1 MPTTRWLLGL
11 AACSVA
17 PLLLGDARTGGLVLL
32 GLDLA
37 WLACWWWDR
46 ARAPRA
52 GSVEVQREAPA
63 TWSAGRPL
71 VARYRWRLRTG
82 QSVVTAVE
90 TLPAP
95 LDDGRD
101 PARRLPLEAGR
112 WVDETIT
119 RTPPRRGTGTG
130 GALHLRAE
138 GPWGLAARTHVLDLP
153 WSLTVLPALDDR
165 ARALPT
171 ARRRREAGQRPE
183 RIAGEGREL
192 DGLREWVPGDDTRIV
207 DWKATARRG
216 KPIVRRYRDER
227 RQPVLLALDAG
238 RLMATE
244 HEGRSRFDAAV
255 DAAAALAW
263 AAHAHDDDVGLLVFE
278 AESRLV
284 RAPRRGR
291 AGLRA
296 VLAGLAG
303 ASAAPVEPDYP
314 RAFSELARRQ
324 RRRALVV
331 LFTDVVDADTSAAL
345 VAQARGLRPRHL
357 PVVVTLRDPALDA
370 VVAAPADSVGAAYD
384 RAAAEALLEA
394 RAVALE
400 GMRADGIVVVD
411 VAPAAA
417 AQGVVAAYERLKARG
432 AL

>member
-1 MPTTRWLLGL
+1 MPTRRWLAGL
-11 AACSVA
+11 ACCSLA
-17 PLLLGDARTGGLVLL
+17 PLLLGDARTGWLALAV
-32 GLDLA
+32 LDLG
-37 WLACWWWDR
+37 WLGCWWWDR
-46 ARAPRA
+46 QRAPRA
-52 GSVEVQREAPA
+52 GAIEVLRDAPT

-71 VARYRWRLRTG
+71 VARYRWRLRAG
-82 QSVVTAVE
+82 RSVVTAVE
-90 TLPAP
+90 SLPGP

-101 PARRLPLEAGR
+101 VERRLVLDGGR
-112 WVDETIT
+112 WVDEAIT
-119 RTPPRRGTGTG
+119 RVPPQRGVGSG
-130 GALHLRAE
+130 GAIHLRAE
-138 GPWGLAARTHVLDLP
+138 GPWGLAVRAQVVAAP
-153 WSLTVLPALDDR
+153 WALTVLPALDDR

-192 DGLREWVPGDDTRIV
+192 DGLREWVPGDDTRTL

-238 RLMATE
+238 RLMAAE
-244 HEGRSRFDAAV
+244 HEGRARFDAAV

-263 AAHAHDDDVGLLVFE
+263 AAHAHDDDIGLLVFE

-284 RAPRRGR
+284 RPPRRGR

-296 VLAGLAG
+296 VLEGLAG
-303 ASAAPVEPDYP
+303 ATAAPVEPDYP

-331 LFTDVVDADTSAAL
+331 LFTDVVDSDPSAAL

-370 VVAAPADSVGAAYD
+370 VATAPASSVGAAYD

-411 VAPAAA
+411 VAPESA